1 MMNFTNNITLPKDKD
16 QRDYVL
22 FLYKNR
28 NNYHNMKDKHINNLI
43 KLMNMGKLKKDDYP
57 VFKKSKRVQSKLE
70 GFTI

>member
-1 MMNFTNNITLPKDKD
+1 MNFTKQIILPKDEE

-28 NNYHNMKDKHINNLI
+28 NNYHNIKDEHINNLI
-43 KLMNMGKLKKDDYP
+43 KLMNIGKLEKNDYP

-70 GFTI
+70 GFAI

>member
-1 MMNFTNNITLPKDKD
+1 MNFTNKIILPKDTD

-28 NNYHNMKDKHINNLI
+28 NNFHNMNDKHINNLM
-43 KLMNMGKLKKDDYP
+43 KLMSIGKLLDSDYP
-57 VFKKSKRVQSKLE
+57 IIKKVRNVQSKLE